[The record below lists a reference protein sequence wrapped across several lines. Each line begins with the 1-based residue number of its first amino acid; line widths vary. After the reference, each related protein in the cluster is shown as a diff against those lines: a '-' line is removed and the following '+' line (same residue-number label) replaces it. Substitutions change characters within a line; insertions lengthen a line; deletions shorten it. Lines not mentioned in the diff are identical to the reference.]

1 MIIVSFLTLA
11 VETIFYYHRA
21 VSMLQLDHSSCS
33 ITFDDMDQKE
43 HLKIWLKQNCIYQTL
58 VVVFF
63 YERVPFDDLQ
73 VNRCIRH
80 RQINLH
86 TIVSYVHVVLQQHH
100 EHI

>member
-1 MIIVSFLTLA
+1 MTSKGTFENMA
-11 VETIFYYHRA
+11 ETKLHIPN
-21 VSMLQLDHSSCS
+21 SSC
-33 ITFDDMDQKE
+33 
-43 HLKIWLKQNCIYQTL
+43 C
-58 VVVFF
+58 FF